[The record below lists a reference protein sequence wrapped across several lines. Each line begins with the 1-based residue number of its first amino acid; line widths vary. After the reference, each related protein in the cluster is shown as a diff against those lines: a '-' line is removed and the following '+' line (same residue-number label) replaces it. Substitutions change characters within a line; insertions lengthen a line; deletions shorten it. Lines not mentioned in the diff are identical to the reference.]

1 MSEREMNIT
10 RRKVLASVGAVGAA
24 GAAAGLG
31 TSALLNDTERAENNT
46 LAAGELDL
54 RLDWE
59 EHYSFPQ
66 IYDGFGDPTVEDGTP
81 LDVVRRNPN
90 DSRCVGLPDPDNPVV
105 WVNAED
111 DPLEDGR
118 SSLELYFQNTTIEAF
133 PDPVGGEVEGT
144 FTTLNS
150 GDEPIVENPCD
161 VLADLPQALDRY
173 SEDVDG
179 PGRTKNG
186 DTFDSETG
194 EPRPLLSLRDVK
206 PGDFGEFTFSTHLC
220 GNPGYLWLQMPGGLD
235 GSENGLEEPEPD
247 DDGTEDGGELA
258 EYVQTALWYDDD
270 CNNRIDPD
278 PNDQVA
284 LAIVDTS
291 GSTDEN
297 IADIVDAANALVE
310 DLNTAVQNNPD
321 LGIQAGIITFEEAG
335 DTNDVRL
342 ISPIQPVGTYVD
354 GNGDGIFATDDFPV
368 EIGGNSPIPQ
378 AMDVGREYLNEKA
391 AALDSTT
398 GNDIENPEKQLLV
411 VSDGDAVYNSS
422 GSLSEVEG
430 ELLNRSGSQFTF
442 DGTSYASDY
451 FDTLTNGSAVQVPDP
466 DTTRGGLSRAETT
479 LVARDVDGEQFLPPS
494 DSDSQPPG
502 PKVDNPDDQPQS
514 NTGSDPA
521 DISGDNGITVH
532 AAAVYDSGASSDNK
546 DLARDTMMAY
556 ATSAGTYYD
565 VNTLGGTT
573 AGQEVAD
580 NLVGSGGTGE
590 EVIFR
595 GTLGEL
601 ETELIAD
608 DDNGLMLNGTVLDG
622 CFAPGVTYCFGL
634 AWWVPRDVGNGIQ
647 GDSVEFD
654 LGFYTEQ
661 CRNNTPTPTETQ
673 QPQ

>member
-1 MSEREMNIT
+1 MAKREMNIT
-10 RRKVLASVGAVGAA
+10 RRKILASAGAIGAA

-31 TSALLNDTERAENNT
+31 TSALLNDTERVDNNT
-46 LAAGELDL
+46 LATGELDL

-66 IYDGFGDPTVEDGTP
+66 IYDGFSDPTVEDGTT
-81 LDVVRRNPN
+81 LDVVRSDPN
-90 DSRCVGLPDPDNPVV
+90 DPRYVGLPDPNNPVV
-105 WVNAED
+105 WANAED

-133 PDPVGGEVEGT
+133 PDRAGGEVEGT

-161 VLADLPQALDRY
+161 VLADLPQALGRY

-179 PGRTKNG
+179 PARTKNG

-206 PGDFGEFTFSTHLC
+206 PGDFGEFTFSAHLC

-247 DDGTEDGGELA
+247 DDGAGDGGELA
-258 EYVQTALWYDDD
+258 ENVRTALWYDDD

-291 GSTDEN
+291 GSTEDN
-297 IADIVDAANALVE
+297 ISDIVDAANALVE
-310 DLNTAVQNNPD
+310 DLFDATQSNPG
-321 LGIQAGIITFEEAG
+321 LGIQAGIITFEKAG
-335 DTNDVRL
+335 DSNDVRL
-342 ISPIQPVGTYVD
+342 TSPIQPVSNYVD
-354 GNGDGIFATDDFPV
+354 GSGDGIFGTEDFPV
-368 EIGGNSPIPQ
+368 RIGGNSPIPQ
-378 AMDVGREYLNEKA
+378 AIDVGRGYLNDKA
-391 AALDSTT
+391 AALDSDSS
-398 GNDIENPEKQLLV
+398 NDIEDPEKQLLV
-411 VSDGDAVYNSS
+411 VSDGDAVYDTS

-430 ELLNRSGSQFTF
+430 ELRNRSGGMFTF

-451 FDTLTNGSAVQVPDP
+451 FDSLTNGTAVQIPDP
-466 DTTRGGLSRAETT
+466 DTTRGGLERAETT

-494 DSDSQPPG
+494 NSASQPPG
-502 PKVDNPDDQPQS
+502 PKVDNPDNQPQENS
-514 NTGSDPA
+514 GSDPA
-521 DISGDNGITVH
+521 DISGDNDITVH

-565 VNTLGGTT
+565 VNALGGTT
-573 AGQEVAD
+573 AGEEVAD
-580 NLVGSGGTGE
+580 NLVGSGGAGE

-601 ETELIAD
+601 ETELTAG
-608 DDNGLMLNGTVLDG
+608 DNGLMLNGTVLDG

-634 AWWVPRDVGNGIQ
+634 AWWVPRDVGNEIQ

-661 CRNNTPTPTETQ
+661 CRNNTPTPTEST
-673 QPQ
+673 